1 MLLWGVCQMTNEEL
15 KQMCLSLL
23 RADTEEEIIKILK
36 GKGFWDNHK
45 LWRYYGDKEDNFST
59 VGNQQSRPEAALV
72 EKVVN
77 SVDAVLMNECWLRG
91 ILPQDSDA
99 PKSIHEAVSLYFT
112 GDTRKYDTLGHIGY
126 WASQKRTEVSRLIT
140 IAATGEHA
148 NPCFTISDAGEGQTP
163 NSMPITLLDLS
174 HKNKLGIEFV
184 QGKFNMGG
192 TGVFQFCGGH
202 YNLQLIVTRRN
213 PSIVKN
219 SLSGE
224 SDKKWSFTV
233 IRREDPIPGRK
244 SSVYTYLAPVSAEQE
259 PGMGGIL
266 RFSSTSFPIFPDGR
280 NPYGR
285 EAEWGTAIKLYEY
298 NATGFRTNMM
308 LRDGLLYRLDIL
320 LPEIA
325 LPIRLHECR
334 DYRGHK
340 GSFETTLSGLSVRL
354 EDNRAENLEEDFPTT
369 SQLMAHGERMTARI
383 YAFKKDKAET
393 YRKNEGIIFT
403 VNGQTHAHLPL
414 GFFSRNNVGMG
425 RIGDSILVI
434 VDCSNLSGRAR
445 EDLFMNSR
453 DRLRNGDL
461 RDEIEREL
469 EILIREHQ
477 GLRDLKERRRRE
489 EIESKLGDSKP
500 LEEALELILK
510 SSPSLSSLFLPGT
523 RLSSPFKTKEVISEE
538 KPYKGKLH
546 PSYFKFQ
553 KLSYGKRLERTT
565 AINMRCRITF
575 ETDVVNDYF
584 YRLEN
589 KGVFS
594 LQITNDGE
602 SKEVNSYSLNLQN
615 GKATLSVRLPGE
627 CSVGDVIEYEAK
639 VIDDTL
645 LEPFINKFVVT
656 VGSSLKVRES
666 PSIKDGKPPSKED
679 GHQREIPAGL
689 SIPEIRGVYESEW
702 ENRKPKFDQYSAL
715 QILQEEAGNPE
726 ATSDGNTAVYSFW
739 VNMDNIYLKTEMKY
753 SKTNPEIIKARY
765 MYGLVL
771 IGMALIQADARAE
784 KEKFGTESDEETA
797 NDVAPTLE
805 ERVFRISAAITPILL
820 PLIDSLG
827 SLTEEQVSVGS
838 QVGYDE

>member
-1 MLLWGVCQMTNEEL
+1 
-15 KQMCLSLL
+15 MCLSLL
-23 RADTEEEIIKILK
+23 QADTEKAVIQILK
-36 GKGFWDNHK
+36 DKGFWDDQK

-72 EKVVN
+72 EKVIN
-77 SVDAVLMNECWLRG
+77 SVDAVLMNACWLTG
-91 ILPQDSDA
+91 ISPENSAA
-99 PKSIHEAVSLYFT
+99 PKSIPEAVALYFA
-112 GDTRKYDTLGHIGY
+112 GDASKYETHGHIGY
-126 WASQKRTEVSRLIT
+126 WTSQKRTEISRLIT
-140 IAATGEHA
+140 IVATGDRA
-148 NPCFTISDAGEGQTP
+148 NPCFTISDMGEGQTP

-213 PSIVKN
+213 PSIVKH
-219 SLSGE
+219 SLSSE
-224 SDKKWSFTV
+224 SDTQWGFTV

-244 SSVYTYLAPVSAEQE
+244 SSVYTYLAPIGAEQE
-259 PGMGGIL
+259 LGMGGVL
-266 RFSSTSFPIFPDGR
+266 RFSSTRLPIFPDDR
-280 NPYGR
+280 KPYRR

-354 EDNRAENLEEDFPTT
+354 EDNRAENLEEGFPTT
-369 SQLMAHGERMTARI
+369 SQLMVQGERMTAKI
-383 YAFKKDKAET
+383 YVFKKDRAET

-425 RIGDSILVI
+425 RIGDSILAV

-461 RDEIEREL
+461 KDEIKREL
-469 EILIREHQ
+469 EILIREHP

-500 LEEALELILK
+500 LEEALESILR
-510 SSPSLSSLFLPGT
+510 SSPSLSSLFLLGT
-523 RLSSPFKTKEVISEE
+523 RLSSPFKTKEVISAEL
-538 KPYKGKLH
+538 PYKGKLH

-553 KLSYGKRLERTT
+553 KLTYRQKLERTA
-565 AINMRCRITF
+565 AIKVRCRITF

-589 KGVFS
+589 EGVFS
-594 LQITNDGE
+594 LQITNGGE
-602 SKEVNSYSLNLQN
+602 LREVDSYSLNLQN

-627 CSVGDVIEYEAK
+627 CSVGDVIEYEAQ
-639 VIDDTL
+639 VTDDTL
-645 LEPFINKFVVT
+645 LEPFINKFVLT
-656 VGSSLKVRES
+656 VGSPLKVRES
-666 PSIKDGKPPSKED
+666 PSIKDGKPPGKEN
-679 GHQREIPAGL
+679 GHQREIPTGL
-689 SIPEIRGVYESEW
+689 SIPEIHEVYESRW
-702 ENRKPKFDQYSAL
+702 ESRKPKFDQYSAL
-715 QILQEEAGNPE
+715 QILQEEAADPE
-726 ATSDGNTAVYSFW
+726 STSDGNTAVYSFW

-753 SKTNPEIIKARY
+753 SKTNSEIIKARY

-771 IGMALIQADARAE
+771 IGMALIQANASAE
-784 KEKFGTESDEETA
+784 KVKTDDESRDQEGDVEEL
-797 NDVAPTLE
+797 TLE
-805 ERVFRISAAITPILL
+805 ERVFRISSAIAPVLL
-820 PLIDSLG
+820 PLVESLG
-827 SLTEEQVSVGS
+827 SLTEEQIAVGS
-838 QVGYDE
+838 QVGDDE

>member
-1 MLLWGVCQMTNEEL
+1 MTNEEL

-23 RADTEEEIIKILK
+23 RADTEKEVIQVLK
-36 GKGFWDNHK
+36 DKGFWGNQK

-77 SVDAVLMNECWLRG
+77 SIDAVLMNACWLTG
-91 ILPQDSDA
+91 ISPQDSAA
-99 PKSIHEAVSLYFT
+99 PRSIHEAVALYFG
-112 GDTRKYDTLGHIGY
+112 GDAKKSDTLGHIGY
-126 WASQKRTEVSRLIT
+126 WGNRERTEVSRRIT
-140 IAATGEHA
+140 VAATGERA

-163 NSMPITLLDLS
+163 NSTPITLLDLS

-213 PSIVKN
+213 PSIVKG
-219 SLSGE
+219 SLSDE
-224 SDKKWSFTV
+224 SDKQWSFTV

-244 SSVYTYLAPVSAEQE
+244 SSVYTYLAPVGAQQE
-259 PGMGGIL
+259 PGLGGVL
-266 RFSSTSFPIFPDGR
+266 RFSSASFPIFPSGR

-298 NATGFRTNMM
+298 NATGFRTYMM
-308 LRDGLLYRLDIL
+308 LRDGLRYRLDIL

-354 EDNRAENLEEDFPTT
+354 EDNRAQNLEEGFPTT
-369 SQLMAHGERMTARI
+369 SQLMAHGERMTAKI
-383 YAFKKDKAET
+383 HAFKKDRAET

-403 VNGQTHAHLPL
+403 VNGQTHGHLPL

-425 RIGDSILVI
+425 RIGDSILII

-461 RDEIEREL
+461 RDKIEREL
-469 EILIREHQ
+469 EILIKEHQ
-477 GLRDLKERRRRE
+477 GLRDLKEKRRRE

-500 LEEALELILK
+500 LEEALELILR

-538 KPYKGKLH
+538 KPYKGKIH

-553 KLSYGKRLERTT
+553 KIHYGQKLERTA
-565 AINMRCRITF
+565 AINMRCRIAF

-589 KGVFS
+589 KGIFS
-594 LQITNDGE
+594 LQITNDAE
-602 SKEVNSYSLNLQN
+602 SRDVNSYSLNLQN
-615 GKATLSVRLPGE
+615 GKATLSVRLPE
-627 CSVGDVIEYEAK
+627 KCSVGDVIEYEAK

-645 LEPFINKFVVT
+645 LEPFVNKFVVT
-656 VGSSLKVRES
+656 VGLPLKGRER
-666 PSIKDGKPPSKED
+666 PSIKDGKPPGGED
-679 GHQREIPAGL
+679 GHQREIPVGL
-689 SIPEIRGVYESEW
+689 SIPEIREVYESEW
-702 ENRKPKFDQYSAL
+702 ANRKPKFDQYSAL
-715 QILQEEAGNPE
+715 QIVQEEAADPE
-726 ATSDGNTAVYSFW
+726 ATGDGSTALYSFW

-753 SKTNPEIIKARY
+753 GKANPEITKARY

-771 IGMALIQADARAE
+771 IGMALVQAGAE
-784 KEKFGTESDEETA
+784 AGKVKL
-797 NDVAPTLE
+797 NDQSRDQTNNDGELTLE
-805 ERVFRISAAITPILL
+805 ERVFRISSAIAPVLL
-820 PLIDSLG
+820 PLVESLG
-827 SLTEEQVSVGS
+827 ALTEEQVAVGS
-838 QVGYDE
+838 QVGDDE

>member
-1 MLLWGVCQMTNEEL
+1 MTNEEL
-15 KQMCLSLL
+15 KLMCLSLL
-23 RADTEEEIIKILK
+23 RANTEEEVIKILK
-36 GKGFWDNHK
+36 GKGFWDSHK

-77 SVDAVLMNECWLRG
+77 SVDAVLMNKCWLRG
-91 ILPQDSDA
+91 ISPQDSDA

-112 GDTRKYDTLGHIGY
+112 GDTRKCDTLGHIGY

-163 NSMPITLLDLS
+163 KSMPITLLDLS

-213 PSIVKN
+213 PNIVKN

-224 SDKKWSFTV
+224 SDKKWSFTI

-244 SSVYTYLAPVSAEQE
+244 SSVYTYLAPVGAEQE
-259 PGMGGIL
+259 PGMGGVL
-266 RFSSTSFPIFPDGR
+266 CFSSTSFPIFPDGR

-354 EDNRAENLEEDFPTT
+354 EDNRAENLEGDSPTT

-500 LEEALELILK
+500 LEEALELILR

-553 KLSYGKRLERTT
+553 KLPYGERLERTT

-627 CSVGDVIEYEAK
+627 CSVGDIIEYEAK
-639 VIDDTL
+639 IIDDTL

-666 PSIKDGKPPSKED
+666 PSIKDGKPPGKED

-702 ENRKPKFDQYSAL
+702 ENHKPKFDQYSAL
-715 QILQEEAGNPE
+715 QILQEEAADPE

-784 KEKFGTESDEETA
+784 KEKSGTESDEETA
-797 NDVAPTLE
+797 NDIAPTVE
-805 ERVFRISAAITPILL
+805 ERVFQISAAITPILL

-827 SLTEEQVSVGS
+827 SLTEEQVLIGS
-838 QVGYDE
+838 QVGDDE